1 MTWDLIMAIAQ
12 AELGLFIVPTLA
24 NKAAYTPRLTSGG
37 LVAGLSVVAVALLVG
52 FNAPVSAAIAG
63 LSALGWASVFAFR
76 GTERES

>member
-24 NKAAYTPRLTSGG
+24 NKAAYMPRLTSSG
-37 LVAGLSVVAVALLVG
+37 LVAGLSVVVVSLLVG